1 MRYAGIIKNDLAAAP
16 GVSLTFFTQ
25 GCSRHCPGCHNPQ
38 TWDFCGGKEFTQDV
52 LDSIIENLYA
62 NEIKRTFC
70 VMGGEPLE
78 DENLFL
84 TDLVISNVKQALPD
98 VEIYLWTGYTYET
111 LQRRFNEP
119 RLKSILDKI
128 NVLVDGE
135 YKEEL
140 RDITKPMIGS
150 TNQRILTLNK

>member
-25 GCSRHCPGCHNPQ
+25 GCSRHCPDCHNPC
-38 TWDFCGGKEFTQDV
+38 TWDFNGGKEFKQEV

-62 NEIKRTFC
+62 NGIKRTFC
-70 VMGGEPLE
+70 VMGGEPL
-78 DENLFL
+78 DPENVFL
-84 TDLVISNVKQALPD
+84 TDLVISNVKEALPD
-98 VEIYLWTGYTYET
+98 VEIYLWTGYKYED
-111 LQRRFNEP
+111 LRNRCEP

-135 YKEEL
+135 YKKEL